1 MCHNLMMADTA
12 REIHRRELLAE
23 AAAARQAM
31 ECRRSPEREGVVAAG
46 MRRLGVM
53 LISVG
58 TRLQGTT
65 TTSTAPATL
74 AALDPS
80 P

>member
-1 MCHNLMMADTA
+1 MCHNPMTAYTA
-12 REIHRRELLAE
+12 REIHRQELLAE
-23 AAAARQAM
+23 AAAARRVK
-31 ECRRSPEREGVVAAG
+31 ECRRSPEREEVVAAG
-46 MRRLGVM
+46 MRRLGAI

-65 TTSTAPATL
+65 STGTAQAMLAT
-74 AALDPS
+74 LDPS